1 MIAALVWSA
10 RLNDGRLALERGDAS
25 AAVTALTEV
34 VEAQPESLELGA
46 AARWLR
52 ARAHLRAG
60 AAEAALADLRWL
72 ATRPV
77 PPELRRSARE
87 LLRAQGKPESELR
100 PVRSPRE
107 EWQALQKLLEADDDQ
122 DPQETE
128 RQLCSHLSPEFL
140 AAARRLFGGI
150 YLDMLREVL
159 EQEPAML
166 VGEQVDPDQGEAE
179 LRFQQSDLRYR
190 VRWVQIGD
198 RWRISSIDAQR
209 VEDAGDVMVG
219 MPELGAADAAGS
231 TPDAA
236 PTNTAEIVT
245 WVQQLAHDD
254 PRVRARARDEL
265 AARLSMVR
273 SILRAYT
280 NDPDPEIRWTI
291 RELLSRP

>member
-1 MIAALVWSA
+1 MIAALAWSA
-10 RLNDGRLALERGDAS
+10 RLNDGRLALERGDTS

-52 ARAHLRAG
+52 ARAHLQAG
-60 AAEAALADLRWL
+60 AAEAALTDLRWL

-107 EWQALQKLLEADDDQ
+107 EWQALQKLLESDDDK

-128 RQLCSHLSPEFL
+128 RELCSYLSPEFL
-140 AAARRLFGGI
+140 TSARRLFGGI

-209 VEDAGDVMVG
+209 VEDAGDGRVVI
-219 MPELGAADAAGS
+219 PESGAVDTAGS
-231 TPDAA
+231 VPESP

-245 WVQQLAHDD
+245 WVKQLSHDD
-254 PRVRARARDEL
+254 AHVRARAREEL
-265 AARLSMVR
+265 AARLPTAR
-273 SILRAYT
+273 SLLRAYT